1 VTTIGSCKKQKIMNK
16 VRGIYQ
22 GVFFLSFVFFI
33 AASFICISL
42 LGYCTEDWLLRN
54 LLIGGVAELVSFFWG
69 INSIKKGGYEL
80 LRETHSLKVEKE
92 LYMRILFLMGFGMM
106 FSLII
111 LVFPYGGFSSQE
123 GHLDPILIYA
133 LNIFVPAAMI
143 FVWMGIKVSRI
154 NRKMRI

>member
-1 VTTIGSCKKQKIMNK
+1 MNK

-92 LYMRILFLMGFGMM
+92 LYMMILFLMGFGMI

-111 LVFPYGGFSSQE
+111 LVFPYGAFSSRE
-123 GHLDPILIYA
+123 DHLDPILIYV
-133 LNIFVPAAMI
+133 LNIFVPAAII
-143 FVWMGIKVSRI
+143 FVWMGIKISRI
-154 NRKMRI
+154 NKKMRI